1 MREVPLKM
9 KPSSECIDLVKGFE
23 GFKAEAYKCPA
34 GVWTVGY
41 GTTEN
46 VYPGDVVNEQEAEQ
60 LLLEDLVDAAKA
72 IDELVDI
79 EITQRQYDAL
89 TSFVYNVGREAFR
102 QSTMLKLING
112 GNMKAAALQFQR
124 WTKANGKVLA
134 GLVKRRAK
142 EKALFEADL

>member
-1 MREVPLKM
+1 M
-9 KPSSECIDLVKGFE
+9 KPSAECIDLVKGFE

-46 VYPGDVVNEQEAEQ
+46 VYPGDVVNEQEAEE
-60 LLLEDLVDAAKA
+60 LLFEDLVDAAKA
-72 IDELVDI
+72 VDELVDV
-79 EITQRQYDAL
+79 ELTQNQYDAL

-102 QSTMLKLING
+102 QSTMLKLINA
-112 GNMKAAALQFQR
+112 GNMKAAALQFPR

-134 GLVKRRAK
+134 GLVNRRAK
-142 EKALFEADL
+142 EKELFEADYE